1 MHSNLLFIDD
11 HAVVIEGYKSILSYS
26 SDNHT
31 LECHSV
37 YSAKEAYLHLTD
49 GKNNT
54 NYQIIFVDYTLPECE
69 ELKLFSGEDL
79 IPIIKKHQP
88 QSKIVI
94 ITSHTEH
101 FLLFSLYKNHAP
113 DGILI
118 KSDFSSDEFLKSFTA
133 ISNGKTYYSQTM
145 QDALKRIKSLDFY
158 LDFLDMQI
166 ILLLSQGIKTK
177 NLNDHLPLT
186 TSAIDKRKVKIKQF
200 LEIEKGNDEDIIRE
214 AKRQK
219 FV

>member
-1 MHSNLLFIDD
+1 MHLNVLFIDD
-11 HAVVIEGYKSILSYS
+11 HAVVIEGYKSILSFNDYNFRIES
-26 SDNHT
+26 
-31 LECHSV
+31 HSV
-37 YSAKEAYLHLTD
+37 YSAKEAYQHLTD
-49 GKNNT
+49 TKNNT
-54 NYQIIFVDYTLPECE
+54 TYQVVFLDYTLPECE

-79 IPIIKKHQP
+79 IPIIKKYQP

-118 KSDFSSDEFLKSFTA
+118 KSDFTPNEFLKSFDA

-145 QDALKRIKSLDFY
+145 HEALKRIKALDFY

-166 ILLLSQGIKTK
+166 ILLLNQGIKTK
-177 NLNDHLPLT
+177 NINEHLPLT
-186 TSAIDKRKVKIKQF
+186 TSAIDKRKGKIKQF
-200 LEIEKGNDEDIIRE
+200 LGIEKGNDEDIIRE